1 MSEASGGR
9 GDEAALV
16 RAARH
21 GDQRAF
27 MRLVAS
33 HQAGVLAL
41 AYGLV
46 ADRGRAEDV
55 AQEAFLKAWRG
66 IGRFRGDASFSTW
79 LYTITRR
86 VALDEVRR
94 PAVRTVPVDDV
105 LALADQRVGDPE
117 LRGDLDRALQSLERR
132 QREAFLLVAV
142 LGLSY
147 KEVAEMTGC
156 PAGTV
161 ASRVFR
167 ARERLAVEL
176 RVREE
181 DSA

>member
-1 MSEASGGR
+1 M
-9 GDEAALV
+9 DDAALV
-16 RAARH
+16 RAARD
-21 GDQRAF
+21 GDRGAF
-27 MRLVAS
+27 MRLVAL

-41 AYGLV
+41 AYGLT

-66 IGRFRGDASFSTW
+66 LGRFRGDASFSTW

-86 VALDEVRR
+86 VVLDEVRR
-94 PAVRTVPVDDV
+94 PAVRTVPVDEV
-105 LALADQRVGDPE
+105 VALADQHTGDPD
-117 LRGDLDRALQSLERR
+117 LRGDLDQALQALDRP

-147 KEVAEMTGC
+147 REVAEMTGC

-167 ARERLAVEL
+167 ARGRLAAEL

-181 DSA
+181 GSA